1 MTVLLAGC
9 GAAAG
14 ALLRYAITLWG
25 GRHLQS
31 YFPFST
37 LFINLSGAFILGLLF
52 ALKLPVFVYA
62 LVALALIFAH
72 YRHSYSQNT
81 PFLIF
86 GGLLAD
92 CLPHGLLV
100 RYPAAGVSHNLAAFA
115 VNHLVRVV
123 FISLLACRKGWG

>member
-31 YFPFST
+31 NFPFST

-62 LVALALIFAH
+62 LVGTGVLGGYTTFSTLNSELLALWHDRKYWAFTLYAVC
-72 YRHSYSQNT
+72 SY
-81 PFLIF
+81 L
-86 GGLLAD
+86 GGLL
-92 CLPHGLLV
+92 LVWLGFLSGGL
-100 RYPAAGVSHNLAAFA
+100 R
-115 VNHLVRVV
+115 
-123 FISLLACRKGWG
+123 